1 MAAAGRRDAR
11 RPTGDGQPLGV
22 KGAGQAG
29 CIAAPST
36 IIKAILDALASLDI
50 DHIDMPATP
59 SGVRRPRSAPSPARG
74 RSDLLGSVAVGVG
87 DYFHHVTVGVVE
99 IDAATAVQ
107 IT

>member
-29 CIAAPST
+29 CIAAPPT
-36 IIKAILDALASLDI
+36 IIEAILDALASLGI

-59 SGVRRPRSAPSPARG
+59 KRVWRPCGARTIRPARAG
-74 RSDLLGSVAVGVG
+74 RRRGG
-87 DYFHHVTVGVVE
+87 
-99 IDAATAVQ
+99 
-107 IT
+107 

>member
-50 DHIDMPATP
+50 DHIDMPAT
-59 SGVRRPRSAPSPARG
+59 RAAWAPHPLGARG
-74 RSDLLGSVAVGVG
+74 Q
-87 DYFHHVTVGVVE
+87 HVPFSGH
-99 IDAATAVQ
+99 VQ
-107 IT
+107 AHTPAKAGPLRP